1 MNLETVVCISNI
13 LNDKI
18 MDDLIVGEVYE
29 AIIHPEG
36 SCYQLEGKNPKT
48 KLNYPCITQYSV
60 KLFKRLD
67 ELREDKLKEIG
78 I

>member
-1 MNLETVVCISNI
+1 MKIVCISNI

-18 MDDLIVGEVYE
+18 MDLIVGEVYE

-36 SCYQLEGKNPKT
+36 SCYQLVGKNPKT
-48 KLNYPCITQYSV
+48 KLNYPCITKYSV

-67 ELREDKLKEIG
+67 CIRDDKIKSILDE
-78 I
+78 